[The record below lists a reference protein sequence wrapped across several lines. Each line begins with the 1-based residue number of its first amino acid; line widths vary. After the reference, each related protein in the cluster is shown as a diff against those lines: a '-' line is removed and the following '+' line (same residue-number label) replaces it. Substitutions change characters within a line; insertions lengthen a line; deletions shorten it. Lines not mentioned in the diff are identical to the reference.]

1 MKKDLKKALKNSL
14 ELDLFHNEIE
24 QMESKKE
31 DTKTQKSFNEHLKNF
46 KKDLAK
52 KGKETRSIRINLL
65 TTPTQKAKLQK
76 LSHARNESINTILF
90 NALELY
96 LELEENKKLINKIEK
111 FENE

>member
-14 ELDLFHNEIE
+14 ELDLFHNEIK
-24 QMESKKE
+24 QMENKKE
-31 DTKTQKSFNEHLKNF
+31 DTKTQESFTEHLKNY
-46 KKDLAK
+46 KNDLAK
-52 KGKETRSIRINLL
+52 REKETRSIRINLL

-76 LSHARNESINTILF
+76 LSHARNESINSILF

-96 LELEENKKLINKIEK
+96 LNLEENKNLINKIEK